1 MIRFVCINC
10 GQKFKT
16 ADEFAGQ
23 ASQCPGCGTIVQ
35 IPIPEQEPPAPAAA
49 QAVPEPVQSEPPV
62 KQNILNF
69 RPALGK
75 TAAAPEPEVRIFNPD
90 PVPEPEA
97 AAPKLKI
104 KQDGLIVP
112 QAAIKPQPLMKPPA
126 TTIKQAFPVGFNSAK
141 PKLPPGL
148 RLVEEDEG

>member
-1 MIRFVCINC
+1 MMIRFVCINC

-16 ADEFAGQ
+16 AEEHAGQ
-23 ASQCPGCGTIVQ
+23 TSQCPGCGTIVE
-35 IPIPEQEPPAPAAA
+35 IPVPDAEQNIPAPD
-49 QAVPEPVQSEPPV
+49 ESPV